1 MKQKLLI
8 LMVATFATLHGATLL
23 DQPTGG
29 GNVRTSATNT
39 NGNDGFITWERFS
52 LTQSALIN
60 QITFVGGFYDANN
73 AAAAPAPDFDTFE
86 IRLAA
91 DNANTPGSILATY
104 SLLAADV
111 SFQFLGSATAGGF
124 AVNVNRYTANLPSN
138 MSLAA
143 NQTWWLTVYS
153 KNDNLNTPFVWWPGS
168 GGDSVSKQFYVPTNG
183 SAFYGDRAMT
193 LEGSAVPEPASMALF
208 GAGLIALVAIRR
220 RNSN

>member
-8 LMVATFATLHGATLL
+8 LMVAAFATLNAETLL
-23 DQPTGG
+23 NQPIGG
-29 GNVRTSATNT
+29 SNVRTSATNT
-39 NGNDGFITWERFS
+39 TDSDGFITWDRFS

-104 SLLAADV
+104 SLLASDV
-111 SFQFLGSATAGGF
+111 SFQFLGGATAGGF
-124 AVNVNRYTANLPSN
+124 ALNVNRYTANLAN
-138 MSLAA
+138 AMSLMA
-143 NQTWWLTVYS
+143 NQTYWLTIYS

-193 LEGSAVPEPASMALF
+193 LEGSAVPEPASMALI
-208 GAGLIALVAIRR
+208 GAGLVAVIAIRR
-220 RNSN
+220 RNHN